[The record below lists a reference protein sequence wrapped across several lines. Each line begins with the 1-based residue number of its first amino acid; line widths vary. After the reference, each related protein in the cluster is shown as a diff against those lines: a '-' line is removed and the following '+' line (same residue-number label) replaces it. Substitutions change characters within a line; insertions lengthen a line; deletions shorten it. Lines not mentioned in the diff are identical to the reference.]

1 MHLRKS
7 ALAKARAKSRMELAK
22 KRTEAY
28 EKAFY
33 AKEDEKYLAQRDEFY
48 KPKSSLGK
56 FRLD

>member
-1 MHLRKS
+1 MIRK
-7 ALAKARAKSRMELAK
+7 RAKEKQREKSRKELAK

-33 AKEDEKYLAQRDEFY
+33 AKDDEKFLAQREEFY